1 MGIRFRLG
9 LEGRKSLGNI
19 TSLGVS
25 IKKAVDMFL
34 PDSRESISKDMLV
47 SKYLP
52 YQASKTYK
60 IIMTE
65 YDCRRAH
72 IKADVRQSLNHV
84 S

>member
-9 LEGRKSLGNI
+9 VEGRKSLGSI
-19 TSLGVS
+19 TSLGIS
-25 IKKAVDMFL
+25 IKKAIDIFL

-47 SKYLP
+47 SEYLP

-60 IIMTE
+60 TIMTE
-65 YDCRRAH
+65 YDCRRTQIRAE
-72 IKADVRQSLNHV
+72 VRQSLNHV